1 MTSRAPFP
9 LRRARRWTPG
19 VDPRAELHRAPRPGA
34 TASLSDASEAPRHV
48 VVVGGGIAGVT
59 AAVGLA
65 ERGVRVSL
73 LEAEPQLGGRVR
85 AWPVDVPEAGAEQAP
100 QHMSRGFHAFFRQ
113 YYNLRALLRRV
124 DPDLSRLRPIED
136 YPLVHGD
143 GSRDSFTTVP
153 TRPPFNILGFVAQ
166 SPSFDLT
173 DLPEVDVDRAL
184 GLLDVD
190 FPRTFV
196 EYDGV
201 SAQDLLDA
209 LRFPEGMRHL
219 ALEVFARSF
228 FADPREFS
236 AGELVGMFHT
246 YFLGSAEGLLFDVSA
261 DDFDTCWWAPL
272 GQLLYR
278 LGTRTHTGVRVQ
290 RVERDEAGRLHVV
303 TDRDDVNG
311 ALAEVGPVDAVVLAT
326 DRAALQGIVAA
337 SPELGDKTWLAA
349 VERGR
354 IAPRFV
360 VQRLWFEA
368 PMRGGTAPF
377 VGTAALGYLD
387 NVSALHLFED
397 GAADWA
403 RRTGGSVV
411 ELHAYAVPDDVTDE
425 TVLADLRAQLDRLHP
440 ELEGARV
447 VHEEVLVER
456 DCPLAGTDPWA
467 ERPGVVTPDA
477 DVVLAGDGI
486 RCELPVSLMERAA
499 TTGFQAAN
507 HLLTG
512 WGLPGHDLWSAPT
525 TARFPA
531 ATSALR
537 AAARLRPRG
546 GGRRER
552 NDA

>member
-1 MTSRAPFP
+1 MRDGDADAQAPHH
-9 LRRARRWTPG
+9 A
-19 VDPRAELHRAPRPGA
+19 
-34 TASLSDASEAPRHV
+34 

-59 AAVGLA
+59 AAIALA

-73 LEAEPQLGGRVR
+73 LEAQPQLGGRVR
-85 AWPVDVPEAGAEQAP
+85 SWPVEVPVDVPVDVPGIEGGSGSDPAP
-100 QHMSRGFHAFFRQ
+100 QTMSRGFHAFFRQ

-124 DPDLSRLRPIED
+124 DPNLSRLRAIED

-143 GSRDSFTTVP
+143 GSRDSFTTIP
-153 TRPPFNILGFVAQ
+153 TQPPFNILGFVAQ
-166 SPSFDLT
+166 SPSFGVT
-173 DLPEVDVDRAL
+173 DLPKVDVDRAL

-190 FPRTFV
+190 FPETFSV
-196 EYDGV
+196 YDGV
-201 SAQDLLDA
+201 SAQDVLDD

-272 GQLLYR
+272 GQLLDR

-290 RVERDEAGRLHVV
+290 RVERDDTGRLHVV
-303 TDRDDVNG
+303 TDRDDVTR
-311 ALAEVGPVDAVVLAT
+311 AIEEVGPVEAVVLAT
-326 DRAALQGIVAA
+326 DRAALQSIVAA
-337 SPELGDKTWLAA
+337 SPALGDDPWRAA

-360 VQRLWFEA
+360 VQRLWFDS
-368 PMRGGTAPF
+368 PMREDTAPF

-403 RRTGGSVV
+403 SRTGGSVV

-440 ELEGARV
+440 ELAGARV
-447 VHEEVLVER
+447 VHEEILVER
-456 DCPLAGTDPWA
+456 DCPLVGTDAWA
-467 ERPGVVTPDA
+467 ARPGVVTPDS

-486 RCELPVSLMERAA
+486 RCELPVALMERAA
-499 TTGFQAAN
+499 TTGFQAAS
-507 HLLTG
+507 HLLAG
-512 WGLPGHDLWSAPT
+512 WGLPGHDLWSVPT
-525 TARFPA
+525 SARFPR

-537 AAARLRPRG
+537 AAARRRPTG
-546 GGRRER
+546 GARRER
-552 NDA
+552 PRA